1 MRKLKVAISTCPNDT
16 FMFEA
21 LYNKRIDMKSVAI
34 DWHFADIEELNQ
46 RAQKGES
53 DITKI
58 SFNALFGL
66 NNTYSIL
73 NSGAALGF
81 NCGPQIIARET
92 FDVNELKNKKIA
104 IPGKNTTANLLLSTF
119 FSEIILKEEMIFS
132 NIENAIINSQVDA
145 GLIIHESRFTYQNKG
160 LVKIIDLGEYW
171 EKQYRLPLPLGA
183 IAAKKDLDIE
193 LRKDFNQL
201 LKESIIFA
209 FENRQVSIPFIRE
222 KAQELD
228 ENVIAEHINLY
239 VNKYSIDLGIEGKN
253 AIEILFNHAKKLGL
267 SQNEQLEYNDIN

>member
-1 MRKLKVAISTCPNDT
+1 
-16 FMFEA
+16 MFEA